1 MFTRVFSHG
10 RIRMGQEA
18 REDLENDNFVLLSA
32 VPCPIHS
39 CSGAA
44 SALSTLAP
52 VEFGSL
58 AARCAPGVP
67 GDTLLAI
74 ARTESGLNPNAISIN
89 RPKAAARVAGYPD
102 GELFLSKQ
110 PKNLNEAKSWPRW
123 LSAHHYAVS
132 VGLMQVNDCQG
143 TWESGTDGSRADR
156 FCRFVRL
163 FPRRGASRRR
173 RCGPFA
179 L

>member
-1 MFTRVFSHG
+1 MRTTILF
-10 RIRMGQEA
+10 
-18 REDLENDNFVLLSA
+18 
-32 VPCPIHS
+32 C
-39 CSGAA
+39 
-44 SALSTLAP
+44 SALFLVPYTAAQAQHPHFRLSP

-74 ARTESGLNPNAISIN
+74 ARTESGLNPTAISIN

-110 PKNLNEAKSWPRW
+110 PNLNEAKFWPRW

-132 VGLMQVNDCQG
+132 VGLMQVNV
-143 TWESGTDGSRADR
+143 ESASQFHLKPEHLLDSCPNLRVAEPFRGRVA
-156 FCRFVRL
+156 L
-163 FPRRGASRRR
+163 PRPCYDAP
-173 RCGPFA
+173 RCTTQERTPPEG
-179 L
+179 